1 MKNISYRIL
10 NEDLEEVADEEK
22 GELYI
27 GGVCLA
33 QCYLN
38 NDPLTRE
45 KFVMISDSVF
55 YRTGDIVKQ
64 DENKDVVCLGRLDN
78 QIKIRGYRIEPE

>member
-1 MKNISYRIL
+1 
-10 NEDLEEVADEEK
+10 
-22 GELYI
+22 
-27 GGVCLA
+27 
-33 QCYLN
+33 LN

-45 KFVMISDSVF
+45 KFVTISDSVF

-78 QIKIRGYRIEPE
+78 QIKIRSYRIEPEEI